1 MSRSPSRIL
10 IQNSTRLL
18 SQEKGTIR
26 KSWEC
31 KTSVALV
38 YPNRYYLGMSNLGFQ
53 SIYQLLNSLPDTVCE
68 RSFLPEDDE
77 QHELIRTQTPLFSL
91 ESFHPLRD
99 FDIIAFSLSF
109 ENDYPAILTILKL
122 AAIPFSSA
130 ERGSKYPLIIAGGV
144 CAFFNPEPLSEFI
157 DLFIIGE
164 AEEVLPK
171 LMENYH
177 HHQPT
182 TASRDSLLTHLSR
195 GEGIYVP
202 RLYEVTYNPSGT
214 IKTFQPKGKAP
225 PTIHRKHTR
234 QLDRFPTCSV
244 ITTPQTEFSNMFLM
258 EITRGCAH
266 RCNFC
271 SMGCVYTP
279 YRGRSL
285 EQLKETATKGLNS
298 GHKIGLIGATLSD
311 YPHITTLCKFILEN
325 GGKFSATSMRIDLL
339 DEALIKL
346 MKQNGLQTIT
356 LAPETGSERLRNVTG
371 KNLSDK
377 QIFTTVELIAQHH
390 FRHLKLYFLIGL
402 PTEKPEDIDQLI
414 ELTKKIQHHTIK
426 SQPRS
431 RHPETIA
438 LSINPF
444 IPKPSTPFQWH
455 PFENITSLKEKLKKI
470 RNSFKQDKHI
480 SVTWDLPKWSYLQC
494 LLSRGDRRVGKILVA
509 AHEQGGNFQKAY
521 RQVDLNPD
529 FYIYRQRALDEILP
543 WDFIDHGVS
552 KQTLAATYKK
562 ALMLQKQHEDPE

>member
-10 IQNSTRLL
+10 VQNSTRLL

-26 KSWEC
+26 KSWDC
-31 KTSVALV
+31 KSSVALV

-77 QHELIRTQTPLFSL
+77 QHELLRTQTPLFSL

-99 FDIIAFSLSF
+99 FNIIAFSLSF

-164 AEEVLPK
+164 AEEALPQ

-177 HHQPT
+177 HHQGT
-182 TASRDSLLTHLSR
+182 AASRDSLLTHLSR

-225 PTIHRKHTR
+225 PTIQRNYTR

-285 EQLKETATKGLNS
+285 EQLKETATKGLNLR
-298 GHKIGLIGATLSD
+298 HKIGLIGATLSD
-311 YPHITTLCKFILEN
+311 YPHIKTLCKFILEN

-339 DEALIKL
+339 DEELIKL

-356 LAPETGSERLRNVTG
+356 LAPETGSERLRKVIG

-377 QIFTTVELIAQHH
+377 QIFKTVELIAQHH
-390 FRHLKLYFLIGL
+390 FRHLKLYFLVGL
-402 PTEKPEDIDQLI
+402 PTEEPEDIDQLI
-414 ELTKKIQHHTIK
+414 ELTKRIQHHTIK

-431 RHPETIA
+431 RHHETIS

-455 PFENITSLKEKLKKI
+455 PFENINSLKAKLKKI

-529 FYIYRQRALDEILP
+529 FYIYRPRALDEILP

-552 KQTLAATYKK
+552 KETLAATYKK

>member
-10 IQNSTRLL
+10 VQNSTRLL

-31 KTSVALV
+31 KSSVALV

-68 RSFLPEDDE
+68 RSFLPEYDE

-99 FDIIAFSLSF
+99 FNIIAFSLSF

-177 HHQPT
+177 HHQGT

-214 IKTFQPKGKAP
+214 IKTFQPKDKAP
-225 PTIHRKHTR
+225 PTIQRKYTR
-234 QLDRFPTCSV
+234 QLDRFPTFSV

-271 SMGCVYTP
+271 SMGCVYSP
-279 YRGRSL
+279 YRGRSM
-285 EQLKETATKGLNS
+285 EQLKETATKGLS
-298 GHKIGLIGATLSD
+298 QLQKIGLIGATLSD

-339 DEALIKL
+339 DEELIKL

-356 LAPETGSERLRNVTG
+356 LAPETGSERLRKVIG

-402 PTEKPEDIDQLI
+402 PTEEAEDIDQLI
-414 ELTKKIQHHTIK
+414 ELTKRIQHHTIK

-455 PFENITSLKEKLKKI
+455 PFENINSLKTKLKKI

-521 RQVDLNPD
+521 KQVDLNPD
-529 FYIYRQRALDEILP
+529 FYIYRLRALDEILP

-552 KQTLAATYKK
+552 KEDLAATYKK